1 MSKHE
6 TRFNADAWVQVWIT
20 EDELKLDKTI
30 FDTRGSNY
38 TDEMK
43 IKLMKARA
51 QQIAM
56 ERAQLLTAKGVEI
69 TTESFDID
77 TEFNNI
83 DWESLL

>member
-30 FDTRGSNY
+30 FDTRASNY